1 MCTNCIVKY
10 KNKCYLECPKDTCI
24 KQDDNLDTCIDIDI
38 NTKVINQICFE
49 NFQNISSN
57 IKKMSDNNII
67 INSSPNLTVYG
78 YEIEKD
84 VNYFEENNLTYI
96 YFKDIKETLIK
107 NYNLNEDSNIY
118 VLLVES
124 ASKYSNSTIND
135 YGFVLL
141 LENGTELNLSYLN
154 DELKVNISIPIVNLD
169 LAKFNY
175 AKIFYEQGYDIYNK
189 YNNFY
194 HDTCTPGYL
203 GDNDLTLKDRKK
215 EIFINNIS
223 IGKTNC
229 EYQLTDLLTKRFIFN
244 CYLYSVNENNTNNNE
259 KNYFPEN
266 YKDNLM
272 NYILDAINYKILICS
287 SLFFNIDNYR
297 HNKAIIICT
306 GYIFISTFLFIL
318 FFCRGFSKIRI
329 LMYNELPTD
338 KKIRKLLI
346 ENQRKNKIIL
356 SNSNPLKKK

>member
-1 MCTNCIVKY
+1 M
-10 KNKCYLECPKDTCI
+10 ECPENTCI
-24 KQDDNLDTCIDIDI
+24 KQDTNLDTCIDIAEK
-38 NTKVINQICFE
+38 TKVINGICFD
-49 NFQNISSN
+49 NFQDLVSNMKEMSENNEIIENITNLTIYIYDIEKNISYFKE
-57 IKKMSDNNII
+57 KK
-67 INSSPNLTVYG
+67 
-78 YEIEKD
+78 
-84 VNYFEENNLTYI
+84 LTYI
-96 YFKDIKETLIK
+96 YFKDIQENLIQEF
-107 NYNLNEDSNIY
+107 NLEENTKIY
-118 VLLVES
+118 ALVVDS

-189 YNNFY
+189 SNNFY

-272 NYILDAINYKILICS
+272 NYILDAINYKILICR
-287 SLFFNIDNYR
+287 LY
-297 HNKAIIICT
+297 HLVEK
-306 GYIFISTFLFIL
+306 
-318 FFCRGFSKIRI
+318 
-329 LMYNELPTD
+329 
-338 KKIRKLLI
+338 
-346 ENQRKNKIIL
+346 
-356 SNSNPLKKK
+356 